1 MAWSWTNTN
10 AAGETVTPAW
20 GTERSNAVKQ
30 LAADIYETPVNG
42 GDGAANLDYPLERL
56 CPIVDGIATTAAGG
70 VAVALGV
77 TLGSVD
83 DYRVELAYQEDPG
96 NDSGDLF
103 VVKTTSGF
111 TIKTSGNNS
120 GIKVAYAAKRV
131 VS

>member
-1 MAWSWTNTN
+1 MSWTWANTN
-10 AAGETVTPAW
+10 EAGETVTPAW

-30 LAADIYETPVNG
+30 LAADIYENPAND
-42 GDGAANLDYPLERL
+42 GDGSANLTYPLERL
-56 CPIVDGIATTAAGG
+56 CPIIDGIATTTAGG

-83 DYRVELAYQEDPG
+83 DYRVELTYQEDPG
-96 NDSGDLF
+96 NESGDLF

-111 TIKTSGNNS
+111 TIKTSGNNA
-120 GIKVAYAAKRV
+120 GIKVGYVAKRV